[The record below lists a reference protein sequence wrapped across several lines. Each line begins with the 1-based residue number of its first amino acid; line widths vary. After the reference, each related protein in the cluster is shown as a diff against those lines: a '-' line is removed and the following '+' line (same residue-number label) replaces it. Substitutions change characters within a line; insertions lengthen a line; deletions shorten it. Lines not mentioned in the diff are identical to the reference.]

1 LARDRQLARDRPLKG
16 NPMPIAASGDSPDMQ
31 ALLRRIDRLESRHQ
45 IAELVGNYA
54 RACDEHDIDTLA
66 AIFTED
72 GEIDSPS
79 HLLEARG
86 RKGIRA
92 TFLPRYKIRGPSY
105 HWTHDHKL
113 AFDDDDENH
122 ATGLVL
128 GHAETCPNGTVSIA
142 AMRYAD
148 DYRRIDGRWLFAR
161 RTLTFLYY
169 VPVTEYA
176 TVLATPLRLAVG
188 STRLPGDYPESLESW
203 QKVLAEAVR
212 T

>member
-1 LARDRQLARDRPLKG
+1 
-16 NPMPIAASGDSPDMQ
+16 MPTTASGDSTDMQ
-31 ALLRRIDRLESRHQ
+31 VLLRRIDRIESRHQ

-54 RACDEHDIDTLA
+54 RACDEHDIETLA

-79 HLLEARG
+79 HLLEAKG
-86 RKGIRA
+86 RKGIRE
-92 TFLPRYKIRGPSY
+92 TFLARYKIRGPSY

-122 ATGLVL
+122 ATGVVL

-148 DYRRIDGRWLFAR
+148 DYRRLEGRWLFAR

-176 TVLATPLRLAVG
+176 TVLATPLRLVVG
-188 STRLPGDYPESLESW
+188 SNRLPGDYPESLESW
-203 QKVLAEAVR
+203 RKVLAKAVQ

>member
-1 LARDRQLARDRPLKG
+1 
-16 NPMPIAASGDSPDMQ
+16 MPIAPSTDCADMSS
-31 ALLRRIDRLESRHQ
+31 LLMRIDRIESRHQ

-66 AIFTED
+66 AIFTEN
-72 GEIDSPS
+72 GVIDSPS
-79 HLLEARG
+79 NMLSAHG
-86 RKGIRA
+86 RAGIRE
-92 TFLPRYKIRGPSY
+92 TFLRRYMIRGPSY

-113 AFDDDDENH
+113 MFDDTDADH
-122 ATGLVL
+122 ATGMVQ

-148 DYRRIDGRWLFAR
+148 DYRRVDDRWLFAR

-176 TVLATPLRLAVG
+176 AVLATPLRLAVG
-188 STRLPGDYPESLESW
+188 GKRLPGDYPESLSSW
-203 QKVLAEAVR
+203 QKVLAAPAQA
-212 T
+212 

>member
-1 LARDRQLARDRPLKG
+1 
-16 NPMPIAASGDSPDMQ
+16 MPIAASGETPDMQ
-31 ALLRRIDRLESRHQ
+31 ALLRRVDRIESRYQ

-72 GEIDSPS
+72 GVIDSPS
-79 HLLEARG
+79 NLLAANG
-86 RKGIRA
+86 RKGIRE

-105 HWTHDHKL
+105 HWTHDHKV
-113 AFDDDDENH
+113 AFDDNDGDH

-148 DYRRIDGRWLFAR
+148 DYRRIDGRWFFAR

-188 STRLPGDYPESLESW
+188 SNRLPGDYPESLESW
-203 QKVLAEAVR
+203 QKVLEVPAQA
-212 T
+212 

>member
-1 LARDRQLARDRPLKG
+1 
-16 NPMPIAASGDSPDMQ
+16 MPIAPSNNTSNMAD
-31 ALLRRIDRLESRHQ
+31 LLVRIDRIESRHQ
-45 IAELVGNYA
+45 IAELVGDYA

-66 AIFTED
+66 AIFTES
-72 GEIDSPS
+72 GVIDSPS
-79 HLLEARG
+79 NMLSARG
-86 RKGIRA
+86 REGIREN
-92 TFLPRYKIRGPSY
+92 FLQRYKIRGPSY
-105 HWTHDHKL
+105 HWTHDHKVL
-113 AFDDDDENH
+113 FDNTDADH

-169 VPVTEYA
+169 VPVTEYGS
-176 TVLATPLRLAVG
+176 VLATPLRLAVG
-188 STRLPGDYPESLESW
+188 SKRLPGDYPESLSSW
-203 QKVLAEAVR
+203 QKVLATSAQ